1 MHQYKIPVLFLL
13 FLFVL
18 IIVGCIPGFLT
29 RPTATPLPPTLT
41 PTPVPRTLTICLGEE
56 PDALYIYGTVSP
68 ASQIVLKTLFNGPM
82 DDEDNKNSTTI
93 LEKIP
98 SVESNDVKLEP
109 IDVKTGDEIVDADGN
124 LVSLSSGTAVFPHGC
139 TSAECVVV
147 WDGTSPLQLDRLK
160 IDYQL
165 KEGLKWSDGQPLQA
179 ADSVYS
185 YQVASDPETPVLK
198 NNIDLTSSYTAL
210 DERTVQWVS
219 KPGVLTTSYE
229 KYFWLPLPQHL
240 WNQYTPQQMV
250 TAEDVS
256 KRPVG
261 WGPYM
266 LQNWTEGKSI
276 QMVKNPNYFRAGEGL
291 PKFDFLDFVFLNKDE
306 DPISAIKT
314 GKCDF
319 IEQSAV
325 SLDLLPSILEKQS
338 ANELKA
344 LVISSNELEV
354 LAFGIKP
361 VSYDDGYYPYGT
373 DRPAFFDDLR
383 TRQAIASCIDRQ
395 GFVKDF
401 FFSQAEIPFSTLP
414 SGSPFLPSGLSIIPN
429 DPATADQLLTAAGW
443 LDYDKNPLTPR
454 ISMNV
459 RNVPNATIFSLNLL
473 IADSGIPR
481 QIAERIVI
489 SLTQCGIQVKLIPS
503 SFEELFKAAPDGL
516 IFGRK
521 FDLAQFSM
529 QTDERTNCLLFESG
543 EIPTQLNF
551 WLGKTS
557 GGANYSGYSNSA
569 LDTACQT
576 ARRSGLNTQVYQT
589 SLQQVNQIVN
599 QDLPIFPLYFKP
611 EIYLSRPDLCRN
623 EQNGALE
630 IDLGELDA
638 WDIGSLCK

>member
-250 TAEDVS
+250 TAEDVGDLICSRIGLKVNLS
-256 KRPVG
+256 K
-261 WGPYM
+261 W
-266 LQNWTEGKSI
+266 
-276 QMVKNPNYFRAGEGL
+276 
-291 PKFDFLDFVFLNKDE
+291 
-306 DPISAIKT
+306 
-314 GKCDF
+314 
-319 IEQSAV
+319 
-325 SLDLLPSILEKQS
+325 
-338 ANELKA
+338 
-344 LVISSNELEV
+344 
-354 LAFGIKP
+354 
-361 VSYDDGYYPYGT
+361 
-373 DRPAFFDDLR
+373 
-383 TRQAIASCIDRQ
+383 
-395 GFVKDF
+395 
-401 FFSQAEIPFSTLP
+401 
-414 SGSPFLPSGLSIIPN
+414 
-429 DPATADQLLTAAGW
+429 
-443 LDYDKNPLTPR
+443 
-454 ISMNV
+454 
-459 RNVPNATIFSLNLL
+459 
-473 IADSGIPR
+473 
-481 QIAERIVI
+481 
-489 SLTQCGIQVKLIPS
+489 
-503 SFEELFKAAPDGL
+503 
-516 IFGRK
+516 
-521 FDLAQFSM
+521 
-529 QTDERTNCLLFESG
+529 
-543 EIPTQLNF
+543 
-551 WLGKTS
+551 
-557 GGANYSGYSNSA
+557 
-569 LDTACQT
+569 
-576 ARRSGLNTQVYQT
+576 
-589 SLQQVNQIVN
+589 
-599 QDLPIFPLYFKP
+599 
-611 EIYLSRPDLCRN
+611 
-623 EQNGALE
+623 
-630 IDLGELDA
+630 
-638 WDIGSLCK
+638 